1 VDTKQQVK
9 PRVFITNYAGHTY
22 EGAHKYG
29 EFVYLTKGYISFK
42 SLDRIKYTIA
52 EQIINESTP
61 ADWLLLS
68 GVPALSAIAAA
79 IWVAHHG
86 QVKLLV
92 WDKKYKDHYRELII
106 TPQNMAEMIA
116 AVTEDASGA

>member
-1 VDTKQQVK
+1 MDSKQQLK

-29 EFVYLTKGYISFK
+29 DFVYLTKGYISFK
-42 SLDRIKYTIA
+42 SLDRIKFTIA
-52 EQIINESTP
+52 EQIINEST
-61 ADWLLLS
+61 AEDWLLLS

-79 IWVAHHG
+79 LWMAHHG

-92 WDKKYKDHYRELII
+92 WDKKYKDHYRELEI
-106 TPQNMAEMIA
+106 TPQNMLEMTA
-116 AVTEDASGA
+116 AVTEDESGA